1 MVTSSLAPSSP
12 PRWKV
17 IRDELFSRLP
27 QFEFGSNFYTIADIC
42 KEYGVSTITARR
54 VLDELQAEGMV
65 EKIRSRGTVVRRLS
79 TRTSVRL
86 ITPAGVRPDYHTYS
100 VVMRRQIA
108 GMTAFAQQSNMDFD
122 TISETHLPTV
132 FSRRTDTF
140 GFLVSPQV
148 SRESLDFLRARKL
161 PHVFVNPL
169 MGWKGVPH
177 VRADKKAAG
186 YLAAKHLLDLG
197 HRRIAYVLGSIS
209 RKHFRDRLMGY
220 RAAIKEAGIKFD
232 WSLVYTTDGE
242 HPEQDDQAL
251 TELLAL
257 RSPPTAIMAG
267 DDNRAIQL
275 LESCR
280 RRGINVPQDM
290 SILGYPNYPETKL
303 TSPPLS
309 VVDAKYEEVGQ
320 VAMRALLIQ
329 MNEHVNPKRQA
340 LVVAP
345 ELVDRG
351 STGPA
356 RRTKKIV
363 SIAEATDGRTTV
375 SGAKLA
381 SFPNEPAPRR
391 SSAPIRSMS

>member
-1 MVTSSLAPSSP
+1 MTMTTSSLAPSSI
-12 PRWKV
+12 PRWKA
-17 IRDELFSRLP
+17 IRDELYNRLP

-42 KEYGVSTITARR
+42 KEYGVSSITARR

-65 EKIRSRGTVVRRLS
+65 EKIRSRGTVVRRIA
-79 TRTSVRL
+79 TRTSIRL

-108 GMTAFAQQSNMDFD
+108 GMTAFAQQSNVDFD

-132 FSRRTDTF
+132 FSRRTDPF

-148 SRESLDFLRARKL
+148 SRESLQFLRARKL

-197 HRRIAYVLGSIS
+197 HKRIAYVLGSIS

-220 RAAIKEAGIKFD
+220 RAAIKEAGIAFD

-257 RSPPTAIMAG
+257 RRPPTAIMAG

-280 RRGINVPQDM
+280 RRGIEVPKAM

-309 VVDAKYEEVGQ
+309 VVDAKYEEVGHA
-320 VAMRALLIQ
+320 AMRALLIQ
-329 MNEHVNPKRQA
+329 MNERVNTKRQA

-345 ELVDRG
+345 ELIDRG
-351 STGPA
+351 STAP
-356 RRTKKIV
+356 
-363 SIAEATDGRTTV
+363 
-375 SGAKLA
+375 
-381 SFPNEPAPRR
+381 PRR
-391 SSAPIRSMS
+391 SNKILAIAQAPDGGVAAPGANLASSPVEPAHRRS

>member
-1 MVTSSLAPSSP
+1 MITSPLAPSSA

-17 IRDELFSRLP
+17 IRDELYNRLP

-42 KEYGVSTITARR
+42 KEYGVSSITARR
-54 VLDELQAEGMV
+54 VLDELQSEGLV
-65 EKIRSRGTVVRRLS
+65 EKIRSRGTVVRRLA
-79 TRTSVRL
+79 TRTSIRL
-86 ITPAGVRPDYHTYS
+86 ITPAGVRPDYHSYS

-108 GMTAFAQQSNMDFD
+108 GMTAFAQQSNVDFD

-132 FSRRTDTF
+132 FSRRTDPF
-140 GFLVSPQV
+140 GFLVSPGV
-148 SRESLDFLRARKL
+148 SRDSLAFLRSRKL
-161 PHVFVNPL
+161 PHIFVNPL

-186 YLAAKHLLDLG
+186 YLAARHLLDLG
-197 HRRIAYVLGSIS
+197 HKRIAYVLGSIS

-220 RAAIKEAGIKFD
+220 RAAIKEAGVKFD

-251 TELLAL
+251 SELLAL

-275 LESCR
+275 LEGCR
-280 RRGINVPQDM
+280 LRGISVPQDM

-320 VAMRALLIQ
+320 VAMRTLLIQ
-329 MNEHVNPKRQA
+329 MNERVNPKRQA

-363 SIAEATDGRTTV
+363 ATAQASDGRV
-375 SGAKLA
+375 PESGANLA
-381 SFPNEPAPRR
+381 SLSNEPAPRR